1 MTIIS
6 EVSPNEIPKP
16 IPAPPSNM
24 AKSSSKNA
32 ASSSKPG
39 RAHRS
44 RKMSRAPQP
53 PNSETPAMNQK
64 SVTSPTSAGMVNQNF
79 SVKYDF
85 SHEFCHF
92 KLKTNY
98 DDSKCCIF

>member
-1 MTIIS
+1 MTITS

-24 AKSSSKNA
+24 AKSSKN

-53 PNSETPAMNQK
+53 PNSETPAMNKK
-64 SVTSPTSAGMVNQNF
+64 SATSPTSAGMVHQN
-79 SVKYDF
+79 
-85 SHEFCHF
+85 
-92 KLKTNY
+92 
-98 DDSKCCIF
+98 

>member
-1 MTIIS
+1 MTIPS

-79 SVKYDF
+79 SVLRVEHDF
-85 SHEFCHF
+85 SHEYCHF

-98 DDSKCCIF
+98 DD